1 MLLIPSLLAFALFF
15 QVLRDRGLDWRRAM
29 LAAAVV
35 WATSVVGITEV
46 LSVPRLLT
54 RGAVA
59 AFWLAIC
66 AATLL
71 YHQRRKRRTQEPPL
85 SDTRS
90 GRESLDAQSKWLLAG
105 AGIVM
110 TLVATTALVAPPST
124 WDAME
129 YHLGRVV
136 IWISQH
142 SARFFT
148 TPDYAQLILGPWA
161 EYAMT
166 HAYLLWGTDRFVNFV
181 EVLSMVGSAIGVSII
196 AKMLGA
202 APRGQALAAVISAT
216 IPSGVLE
223 ASGPMNTYVVSFWI
237 TTTVVFLL
245 SWNEH
250 PNWPNTYYFGLS
262 AGLALLTKGS
272 AYVYLPALVAT
283 CWWMGTPST
292 RTRLVKRAAIL
303 ALLILAINGPQY
315 LRAYDLTGSPL
326 GLPLPDAGPRLDFA
340 LAHISVRTALAN
352 TMRHISLHLCLPG
365 DHFTSVT
372 ERALRSL
379 IQGIGANPDD
389 RGSIRQGDSFTMG
402 HFSLHEVHAGNPFHL
417 VLLGI
422 AVALVLFRSGRDLIR
437 RRSFWYSIGILS
449 AFISFCTFVKW
460 DLWAAR
466 QHLPIFVL
474 GSALIGLVLER
485 YCAPNV
491 GTWAAIIALLF
502 SLPFALS
509 NRTRSL
515 IPWSR
520 VDDVYHS
527 RAALYFSD
535 GHQMIAPGNIAA
547 AAEVDRLNCHDIAV
561 DSYMPLPLS
570 VLSASPKS
578 FYVYPLFVLM
588 HADGR
593 TRRVWYTGVSNRSI
607 RYADPWRHA
616 APCAVVCLDCATHRE
631 KWAAYNR
638 PDRRASV
645 FDYIVVFSA
654 DEQLPSP
661 VAGLGSARTR

>member
-1 MLLIPSLLAFALFF
+1 MFLIPSLLAFALFF
-15 QVLRDRGLDWRRAM
+15 RVLRDKGLDWRRAM
-29 LAAAVV
+29 LAAAVI
-35 WATSVVGITEV
+35 WATSVVGITET

-59 AFWLAIC
+59 ALWLAIC
-66 AATLL
+66 AATVL
-71 YHQRRKRRTQEPPL
+71 YHQPWKRRTQELPQ
-85 SDTRS
+85 SETRS
-90 GRESLDAQSKWLLAG
+90 SREPLDAQSKWLLAG
-105 AGIVM
+105 AGIIM
-110 TLVATTALVAPPST
+110 TLVAATALVAPPST

-142 SARFFT
+142 SVRFFA

-166 HAYLLWGTDRFVNFV
+166 QAYLLWGTDRFVNFV
-181 EVLSMVGSAIGVSII
+181 EVLSMFGSAIGVSII
-196 AKMLGA
+196 AKILGA
-202 APRGQALAAVISAT
+202 GPRGQALAAVLCAT

-223 ASGPMNTYVVSFWI
+223 ASGAMNTYVVSFWI

-245 SWNEH
+245 SWNED

-272 AYVYLPALVAT
+272 AYVYLPALIAA
-283 CWWMGTPST
+283 CWWMGTPSA
-292 RTRLVKRAAIL
+292 RTRFIKRVPILV
-303 ALLILAINGPQY
+303 LLILAINGPQY

-326 GLPLPDAGPRLDFA
+326 GLPFPDAGPRLDWR
-340 LAHISVRTALAN
+340 LAHIGVRTALAN
-352 TMRHISLHLCLPG
+352 TVRHISLHLCLPG

-379 IQGIGANPDD
+379 IQGMGANPDD
-389 RGSIRQGDSFTMG
+389 RNSIRLGNSFTMG
-402 HFSLHEVHAGNPFHL
+402 HFSLHELHAGNPIHL

-422 AVALVLFRSGRDLIR
+422 AVALVLFRSRRDLIR
-437 RRSFWYSIGILS
+437 RRSFWYSIGVLS
-449 AFISFCTFVKW
+449 AFMSFCTFLKW

-466 QHLPIFVL
+466 HHLPIFVV
-474 GSALIGLVLER
+474 GTALVGVALER
-485 YCAPNV
+485 YCARNV
-491 GTWAAIIALLF
+491 GTWAAIIVLLV

-527 RAALYFSD
+527 RAALYFAD
-535 GHQMIAPGNIAA
+535 EHQMMAPAYFAA
-547 AAEVDRLNCHDIAV
+547 AAEIDRLNCHNIAV
-561 DSYMPLPLS
+561 DSYVPLPPSLLS
-570 VLSASPKS
+570 RSPES
-578 FYVYPLFVLM
+578 FYVYPLFVLIQ
-588 HADGR
+588 ADGR
-593 TRRVWYTGVSNRSI
+593 TRRVWYTGVDNRSM
-607 RYADPWRHA
+607 RYADPEDHTA
-616 APCAVVCLDCATHRE
+616 ACAVVCLDCATHRE
-631 KWAAYNR
+631 KWASYNR
-638 PDRRASV
+638 TNGQASV

-654 DEQLPSP
+654 DDQLLNP
-661 VAGLGSARTR
+661 VRGPGSASTR